1 MKIAIDARMIE
12 HSGIGSVLR
21 GLLPPLLELGHEQGF
36 QFVLLG
42 DREKLQRY
50 LPSLAPEDVAQWRA
64 PVFSLHEQCFPPRLP
79 DVTLWHF
86 FHYNVPTFLRRPFVV
101 TIHDLI
107 PLVARFRP
115 RAGQTPIGRCA
126 RASPH
131 SSECRWGLSRAILH
145 WFGAA
150 LPWLIGPRLCTTPNR
165 RDFCCDRIRRDA

>member
-64 PVFSLHEQCFPPRLP
+64 PVFSLQEQCFPPPLAQHSF
-79 DVTLWHF
+79 VAF
-86 FHYNVPTFLRRPFVV
+86 F
-101 TIHDLI
+101 
-107 PLVARFRP
+107 PL
-115 RAGQTPIGRCA
+115 
-126 RASPH
+126 
-131 SSECRWGLSRAILH
+131 
-145 WFGAA
+145 
-150 LPWLIGPRLCTTPNR
+150 
-165 RDFCCDRIRRDA
+165 